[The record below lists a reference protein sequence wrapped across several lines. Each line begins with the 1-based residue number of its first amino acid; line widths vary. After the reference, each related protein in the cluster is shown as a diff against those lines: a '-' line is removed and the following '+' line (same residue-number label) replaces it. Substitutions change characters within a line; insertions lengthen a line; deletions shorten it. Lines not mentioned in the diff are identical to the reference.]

1 MLNGVRVLDVGGWG
15 VGPVACCLMGCLGAD
30 VIRFEPPK
38 LDGLY
43 YVGTQQGGVGTAY
56 ISGHFNE
63 RNIII
68 DLKKDE
74 DRQLGLRIAETADVI
89 VENHPAGTMEKLN
102 FDYESVKKVNP
113 RIIYCASSGY
123 GTTGPLA
130 HSPSNDPLMQLA
142 SGFAG
147 ITGAPGSMGEMFRFV
162 AAVDYTTSL
171 NICQAVLLA
180 LMARE
185 TTGEGQKI
193 EMSQFE
199 STLSMQSTRIAEY
212 FATGSNPVPMGS
224 ANPNI
229 VPSQAFKA
237 YDDRYINISV
247 HREEYW
253 PRLCKALNLTDIEK
267 DPRFATNADRVA
279 NRDALIAILEEKIAG
294 EPARWWIILLRRSGV
309 PCGTY
314 NTIDDIYNDPHVREN
329 KMILKLKADWGPTL
343 YTDFP
348 LKFSNPPV
356 PIKVTPTVKPDKNR
370 REILAELSGPP
381 KKKLDRKPK

>member
-1 MLNGVRVLDVGGWG
+1 
-15 VGPVACCLMGCLGAD
+15 
-30 VIRFEPPK
+30 
-38 LDGLY
+38 
-43 YVGTQQGGVGTAY
+43 
-56 ISGHFNE
+56 
-63 RNIII
+63 
-68 DLKKDE
+68 
-74 DRQLGLRIAETADVI
+74 
-89 VENHPAGTMEKLN
+89 
-102 FDYESVKKVNP
+102 
-113 RIIYCASSGY
+113 
-123 GTTGPLA
+123 
-130 HSPSNDPLMQLA
+130 
-142 SGFAG
+142 
-147 ITGAPGSMGEMFRFV
+147 MFRFV

-199 STLSMQSTRIAEY
+199 ATLSLQSTRIAEY
-212 FATGSNPVPMGS
+212 FATGKNPVPMGS

-237 YDDRYINISV
+237 YDNKYINISV

-253 PRLCKALNLTDIEK
+253 PKLCKALNLTEIEN
-267 DPRFATNADRVA
+267 DPRFATNTDRVA
-279 NRDALIAILEEKIAG
+279 NRDTLISILEEKIAS
-294 EPARWWIILLRRSGV
+294 EPARWWIILFRRCGV

-314 NTIDDIYNDPHVREN
+314 NTIDDIYNDPHIREN
-329 KMILKLKADWGPTL
+329 KMIVKLNSTWGPTL

-370 REILAELSGPP
+370 REILAEISGSV
-381 KKKLDRKPK
+381 KKK